1 MFELLKRYTWLGI
14 VKRVRNLIT
23 KLDHFLIGSCN
34 NEYQDPEYDR
44 ALHRYFWTY
53 HNLVDLMVRV
63 AVNEVEDLFTLSPL
77 LLPVVKTFKSASIA
91 LRSNLLR

>member
-1 MFELLKRYTWLGI
+1 MIKVDLAWHRKTGFPS
-14 VKRVRNLIT
+14 RNLIT
-23 KLDHFLIGSCN
+23 KLYHFCN
-34 NEYQDPEYDR
+34 HNYKDPEYDR

-63 AVNEVEDLFTLSPL
+63 AVNEVGDHFSLSTF
-77 LLPVVKTFKSASIA
+77 LLPVVKTFKAASLA

>member
-1 MFELLKRYTWLGI
+1 M
-14 VKRVRNLIT
+14 
-23 KLDHFLIGSCN
+23 CN
-34 NEYQDPEYDR
+34 HNYQDPEYDR

-63 AVNEVEDLFTLSPL
+63 AVNEVEDLSTLSPPL
-77 LLPVVKTFKSASIA
+77 LLPVVKTFKAASIA

>member
-1 MFELLKRYTWLGI
+1 MNNDLAWHRKTGFPFG
-14 VKRVRNLIT
+14 NLIT
-23 KLDHFLIGSCN
+23 KLDNFLIGKCN
-34 NEYQDPEYDR
+34 YNYQDPEYDR

-63 AVNEVEDLFTLSPL
+63 AVNEVEDLSPL
-77 LLPVVKTFKSASIA
+77 LLPVVKTFKAASIA